1 MRRLQILI
9 IRCNLK
15 ISKTRFKVTA
25 EAGTRSERCENILA
39 VVSLRLQG
47 SRVYGAGG
55 EKC

>member
-25 EAGTRSERCENILA
+25 EAGNRSERCENILA